1 MASPTTPTSP
11 PPPLEIPQDGH
22 LIVVSN
28 RLPITITKDAAGE
41 YHFKMSSGGLVS
53 ALSGFKKSLNFT
65 WIGWPGF
72 FIPLKDRPLVDKR
85 LMEEYSCQAV
95 YLDDDVADRHYNGF
109 SNSILWPL
117 FHYHPG
123 EMNFDEENW
132 LAYRQANMKFA
143 EVVRLQLTPGAMVW
157 VQDYH
162 LMLLP
167 MLLRGLIDG
176 RQDGGEFTVA
186 ELSNITDGIE
196 GEETFGSQP
205 LNIPG
210 IKIGFF
216 LHTPFPS
223 SEIYRYLSPP
233 VRAASY

>member
-1 MASPTTPTSP
+1 M
-11 PPPLEIPQDGH
+11 QGGH

-28 RLPITITKDAAGE
+28 RLPITINKDAAGN

-72 FIPLKDRPLVDKR
+72 FIPPKDRPLVDRR
-85 LMEEYSCQAV
+85 LMDEYSCQAV

-132 LAYRQANMKFA
+132 LAYRQANLRFA
-143 EVVRLQLTPGAMVW
+143 EAVRTQLTPGALVW

-167 MLLRGLIDG
+167 KLLRGLVDG
-176 RQDGGEFTVA
+176 TTAV
-186 ELSNITDGIE
+186 ELSKITQGIE
-196 GEETFGSQP
+196 GDTPASASSTDV
-205 LNIPG
+205 PG

-223 SEIYRYLSPP
+223 SEIYRSVLP
-233 VRAASY
+233 V

>member
-1 MASPTTPTSP
+1 MLASSSEPNLDKMAGT
-11 PPPLEIPQDGH
+11 H

-72 FIPLKDRPLVDKR
+72 AIPPKDREYVDRR
-85 LMEEYSCQAV
+85 LKEEYSCQAV
-95 YLDDDVADRHYNGF
+95 HIEDDIADRHYNGF

-132 LAYRQANMKFA
+132 LAYRKANLLFA
-143 EVVRLQLTPGAMVW
+143 EVVKAQLTPGAMVW

-162 LMLLP
+162 LMMLP
-167 MLLRGLIDG
+167 MFLRGLIDG
-176 RQDGGEFTVA
+176 KQNGSEFTNT
-186 ELSNITDGIE
+186 ELGRVTERIE
-196 GEETFGSQP
+196 GAEGSIASEP
-205 LNIPG
+205 LDIPG

-223 SEIYRYLSPP
+223 SEIYR
-233 VRAASY
+233 

>member
-1 MASPTTPTSP
+1 MAHADSPNMDVKQS
-11 PPPLEIPQDGH
+11 GH
-22 LIVVSN
+22 LVVVSN
-28 RLPITITKDAAGE
+28 RLPITINKDAHGE

-72 FIPLKDRPLVDKR
+72 FIPVKDRPIVDKR

-132 LAYRQANMKFA
+132 LAYRQANLLFA
-143 EVVRLQLTPGAMVW
+143 EAVKLQLQPGSMVW

-176 RQDGGEFTVA
+176 VQNGSNYTQT
-186 ELSNITDGIE
+186 ELSKITE
-196 GEETFGSQP
+196 GMEADEFSSRPAVTV
-205 LNIPG
+205 PG

-223 SEIYRYLSPP
+223 SEIYR
-233 VRAASY
+233 

>member
-1 MASPTTPTSP
+1 MN
-11 PPPLEIPQDGH
+11 LNGGH
-22 LIVVSN
+22 LIVISN
-28 RLPITITKDAAGE
+28 RLPVTINKDAKGE

-72 FIPLKDRPLVDKR
+72 FIPLKDRPIVDKR
-85 LMEEYSCQAV
+85 LKEEYSCQAV

-132 LAYRQANMKFA
+132 LAYRQANMQFA
-143 EVVRLQLTPGAMVW
+143 DAVRHHITPGSMVW

-167 MLLRGLIDG
+167 MLLRGMIDG
-176 RQDGGEFTVA
+176 RDNLGEVTLD
-186 ELSNITDGIE
+186 ELSKISE
-196 GEETFGSQP
+196 GVPFELHMAKERTP
-205 LNIPG
+205 NV
-210 IKIGFF
+210 KIGFF

-223 SEIYRYLSPP
+223 SEIYRS
-233 VRAASY
+233 VFARDFFSSVS

>member
-1 MASPTTPTSP
+1 MSPTTTVPRADSVT
-11 PPPLEIPQDGH
+11 LDLNGQTGH

-28 RLPITITKDAAGE
+28 RLPVTITKDAQGE

-53 ALSGFKKSLNFT
+53 ALSGCKKSMSFT

-72 FIPLKDRPLVDKR
+72 FIPPKDRPIVDRR
-85 LMEEYSCQAV
+85 LAEEYSCQAV

-132 LAYRQANMKFA
+132 LAYRQANYAFA
-143 EVVRLQLTPGAMVW
+143 RAIINQLTPGSMVW

-167 MLLRGLIDG
+167 MLLRTLNEGPQAVGETTASEISKILEG
-176 RQDGGEFTVA
+176 VQD
-186 ELSNITDGIE
+186 
-196 GEETFGSQP
+196 EETAP
-205 LNIPG
+205 PKVENV
-210 IKIGFF
+210 KIGFF

-223 SEIYRYLSPP
+223 SEIYR
-233 VRAASY
+233 

>member
-1 MASPTTPTSP
+1 MSSPSLPSPTSLDSP
-11 PPPLEIPQDGH
+11 VEQH

-28 RLPITITKDAAGE
+28 RLPVTITKDAQGE

-53 ALSGFKKSLNFT
+53 ALSGTKKSMTFT

-72 FIPLKDRPLVDKR
+72 YIPAKDRPIVDKR

-95 YLDDDVADRHYNGF
+95 YLDDDIADRHYNGF

-132 LAYRQANMKFA
+132 LAYRIANMRFA
-143 EVVRLQLTPGAMVW
+143 EVVRQQIRENSMVW

-167 MLLRGLIDG
+167 LLLRSLVAGP
-176 RQDGGEFTVA
+176 EFARGFKTN
-186 ELSNITDGIE
+186 ELATITDGIE
-196 GEETFGSQP
+196 SEDYP
-205 LNIPG
+205 LDRQEA
-210 IKIGFF
+210 IKGVKVGFF

-223 SEIYRYLSPP
+223 SEIYRFGF
-233 VRAASY
+233 VRSHLGAC

>member
-1 MASPTTPTSP
+1 MEAA
-11 PPPLEIPQDGH
+11 H

-28 RLPITITKDAAGE
+28 RLPITINKDANGE

-53 ALSGFKKSLNFT
+53 ALSGFKRSLNFT

-72 FIPLKDRPLVDKR
+72 FIPPKDRPLVDKR
-85 LMEEYSCQAV
+85 LKEEYSCQAV

-132 LAYRQANMKFA
+132 LAYRQANMQFA
-143 EVVRLQLTPGAMVW
+143 EVVHQQLTPGAMVW

-167 MLLRGLIDG
+167 MLLRGIIDG
-176 RQDGGEFTVA
+176 RENPRISMGQ
-186 ELSNITDGIE
+186 ELSKITEAVEADGLPSNPGPI
-196 GEETFGSQP
+196 T
-205 LNIPG
+205 G

-223 SEIYRYLSPP
+223 SEIYRYRPICYITACLANPHGHPESCQYAG
-233 VRAASY
+233 RSC